1 VATPSGKG
9 LNAPVFGRPAWQVAL
24 VFVALAALAYYLW
37 KRHEANSAASTDAA
51 TDEAT
56 GDTDEGSEAGEF
68 AAIEEQLADLS
79 AAIAASPGAGG
90 STPTVAPYTP
100 PGGGTPYSTPNS
112 PTGGGGSGP
121 PATTT
126 GNGRSGANKTYLDV
140 DVEKARADQ
149 LAAEKAREAGH
160 AGEAE
165 KLNREATE
173 RKAAEK
179 GARKGRPPARKAKP
193 PAGTRTR

>member
-1 VATPSGKG
+1 
-9 LNAPVFGRPAWQVAL
+9 VFGRPAWQVAL
-24 VFVALAALAYYLW
+24 VCVALAALVYYLW
-37 KRHEANSAASTDAA
+37 KRHAASTSASTA
-51 TDEAT
+51 EAPAEAT
-56 GDTDEGSEAGEF
+56 GDTGEGAEAGEF
-68 AAIEEQLADLS
+68 AAIEDQLADLS
-79 AAIAASPGAGG
+79 AEIAAEQPPVSP
-90 STPTVAPYTP
+90 PYPP
-100 PGGGTPYSTPNS
+100 PGVPVEPVGGPPGR
-112 PTGGGGSGP
+112 PEPGP
-121 PATTT
+121 PAKTG
-126 GNGRSGANKTYLDV
+126 GNGRSGANKSYLDV